1 MNNSPTTAYVL
12 ASVIALIVGVGA
24 YAIGLFNATIEL
36 NEKGY
41 YAIVLLYGLF
51 SVISLQKTIR
61 DRTEDIKTSGIY
73 YVLCWA
79 SSGIAITLLGV
90 GLYNAEML
98 LSEKGFYTMAFVL
111 SLFAAITVQKNVRD
125 KLSIKG
131 MTIESTAIESLATK
145 SSKIDKATKA
155 PEYQSDFAKELQP
168 E

>member
-24 YAIGLFNATIEL
+24 YAIGLFNATLEL

-41 YAIVLLYGLF
+41 YIIVLLYGLF

-61 DRTEDIKTSGIY
+61 DRNEDIKTSGIY

-79 SSGIAITLLGV
+79 SSGIAIALLSV

-98 LSEKGFYTMAFVL
+98 LSEKGFYAMAFVL

-125 KLSIKG
+125 KLSIES
-131 MTIESTAIESLATK
+131 MTLENMTLENMSTK
-145 SSKIDKATKA
+145 SSENDKAVTTPA
-155 PEYQSDFAKELQP
+155 SHSDFAKE
-168 E
+168 

>member
-1 MNNSPTTAYVL
+1 MNNSPSTAYVL

-24 YAIGLFNATIEL
+24 YAIGLFNATLEL

-41 YAIVLLYGLF
+41 YAIVILYGLF

-61 DRTEDIKTSGIY
+61 DRNEDIKTSRIY

-98 LSEKGFYTMAFVL
+98 LSEKGFYAMAFVL

-125 KLSIKG
+125 RL
-131 MTIESTAIESLATK
+131 AIESMAIK
-145 SSKIDKATKA
+145 SSDSDTAVA
-155 PEYQSDFAKELQP
+155 NSEYQSDIAKEL
-168 E
+168 